1 MMAIILAAGRGE
13 RLKPITD
20 KIPKS
25 LVKIDGETL
34 LERHFKMLIQAGIS
48 KVIINLGWLGDQI
61 VDYVGSGKKFGV
73 KVIYSPEEN
82 QILETGG
89 GIVRAL
95 PLLGSEPYWVINA
108 DIFTDFKL
116 PIIKLKPNIL
126 GHLVLVK
133 NPKYR
138 LSGDFNLQNNLIKRE
153 GLLPFTFSGMAIYD
167 PNLFSKQ
174 NIRRFSVVPLLYNMV
189 DKKSLSGSIHN
200 GSWYDIGT
208 PERLKELDR
217 QIRDSSG

>member
-95 PLLGSEPYWVINA
+95 PLLGSEPFWVINA
-108 DIFTDFKL
+108 DIFTDSKL
-116 PIIKLKPNIL
+116 PIIKSATN
-126 GHLVLVK
+126 G
-133 NPKYR
+133 KY
-138 LSGDFNLQNNLIKRE
+138 LE
-153 GLLPFTFSGMAIYD
+153 
-167 PNLFSKQ
+167 Q
-174 NIRRFSVVPLLYNMV
+174 NIWGLKAPWAKEEYKRLHNARLEGIDQKVTF
-189 DKKSLSGSIHN
+189 KKLI
-200 GSWYDIGT
+200 IKK
-208 PERLKELDR
+208 L
-217 QIRDSSG
+217 